1 MSDKSK
7 PTDKKS
13 KGGDKPA
20 DATKTGPKVAVG
32 GEQKGGKDAPKGDKP
47 KKK

>member
-20 DATKTGPKVAVG
+20 DATKTGKVAAG
-32 GEQKGGKDAPKGDKP
+32 GEQKGGKDAPKGGKDKQ
-47 KKK
+47 KK